1 MEGCKVPDKVI
12 LSAVSE
18 VEDGVHGLVHVGAR
32 GVHRHRD
39 GTLPPGQEGLEVVEE
54 CEVSVCCVG
63 DALVTVEL
71 PLGSDVVVQHPELV
85 PGALTELPRF
95 VETGDIPR
103 DGELC

>member
-54 CEVSVCCVG
+54 CEVSSALYQVCRIRKYILRNFYNININYFNVYN
-63 DALVTVEL
+63 
-71 PLGSDVVVQHPELV
+71 SDYVK
-85 PGALTELPRF
+85 
-95 VETGDIPR
+95 
-103 DGELC
+103 